1 MKRLSTRVLAG
12 ALFLLASLV
21 VSAAPAW
28 AMVDAGGAGG
38 GGGPAS
44 PANSG
49 GMNGAL
55 VAGIAIAVVVAAAA
69 IVLLVLRRRR
79 RRPAAALP
87 VTMPERI
94 PSGPAQS
101 TEAEQPRRAPRAA

>member
-1 MKRLSTRVLAG
+1 MRRLSTRVLAG

-38 GGGPAS
+38 GPAS

-55 VAGIAIAVVVAAAA
+55 VAGIAIAVVAAAAA